1 MQAAPDETAAESAHV
16 LARIQRGL
24 ERTYRI
30 ATGVP
35 VERFVV
41 DEDARDQLTSARPAR
56 EQLLVSEAS
65 GGLDLALYVDAAA
78 LARLDARDPGQ
89 RLDEHNLGAFLYAV
103 EGVSHFV
110 YMVVCAQQ
118 ARAVSALELELQAE
132 VDKYVVC
139 LLVSGGGP
147 ATSRGWRRR
156 LYDDCVFEADL
167 DADERD
173 RYRAANQ
180 NARTYTASLER
191 RFVHRRGVLDM
202 LAELRRFYRLP
213 LGGKL
218 AHIDK
223 AA

>member
-1 MQAAPDETAAESAHV
+1 MPGQRDV
-16 LARIQRGL
+16 LTRIQRGL
-24 ERTYRI
+24 ERVYRI
-30 ATGVP
+30 AAGVE
-35 VERFVV
+35 VEEFVV

-56 EQLLVSEAS
+56 EQLLVSEADDN
-65 GGLDLALYVDAAA
+65 LDLALYVDADA
-78 LARLDARDPGQ
+78 LARLAARDPGH
-89 RLDEHNLGAFLYAV
+89 RLDDDNLGAFLYAV

-110 YMVVCAQQ
+110 YTVICARQ

-139 LLVSGGGP
+139 LLVTDGAP
-147 ATSRGWRRR
+147 AASAGWRRR
-156 LYDDCVFEADL
+156 LYDDCVFEDDL
-167 DADERD
+167 DAVERD

-180 NARTYTASLER
+180 NARSYAASLER
-191 RFVHRRGVLDM
+191 RFVHRRGVVDM

-213 LGGKL
+213 LAGKL

>member
-1 MQAAPDETAAESAHV
+1 MPVPSVPPTPPPPRSRWPWVAAAV
-16 LARIQRGL
+16 LAVLAIW
-24 ERTYRI
+24 
-30 ATGVP
+30 
-35 VERFVV
+35 RF
-41 DEDARDQLTSARPAR
+41 E
-56 EQLLVSEAS
+56 
-65 GGLDLALYVDAAA
+65 
-78 LARLDARDPGQ
+78 
-89 RLDEHNLGAFLYAV
+89 
-103 EGVSHFV
+103 
-110 YMVVCAQQ
+110 
-118 ARAVSALELELQAE
+118 
-132 VDKYVVC
+132 
-139 LLVSGGGP
+139 SGGGP

-180 NARTYTASLER
+180 NARAYTASLER

-213 LGGKL
+213 LSGKL

>member
-1 MQAAPDETAAESAHV
+1 VTTV

-24 ERTYRI
+24 ERTYRL
-30 ATGVP
+30 ATGVA

-41 DEDARDQLTSARPAR
+41 DEETRDRLSSARPAR
-56 EQLLVSEAS
+56 EQLLVSEADD
-65 GGLDLALYVDAAA
+65 GLDLALYVDAGA
-78 LARLDARDPGQ
+78 LARLEARDPAR
-89 RLDEHNLGAFLYAV
+89 RLDDDNLGAFLYAV
-103 EGVSHFV
+103 EGVSPFL

-139 LLVSGGGP
+139 LLVTDAGP
-147 ATSRGWRRR
+147 ADSPTWRRR
-156 LYDDCVFEADL
+156 LYDDCAFEADL

-173 RYRAANQ
+173 RYRAANA
-180 NARTYTASLER
+180 NARSYAASLER
-191 RFVHRRGVLDM
+191 RYVRRRAIVDM
-202 LAELRRFYRLP
+202 LAELRRFYRLS
-213 LGGKL
+213 LGAKL